1 MLWMHQE
8 AHVTPFTCAEGG
20 EGWRAGHQWTLPTSE
35 HLRSASLSPPVLGM
49 TDSAMCCHLRSAPK
63 LGGVQTARA
72 EAEKLVHVQRV
83 CVQMY
88 VHMLYECG
96 RLCRTLSHVT
106 LLAVPNWLWKQRF
119 TSKRTLTYR
128 DCEPIK
134 WTQPTGTMWN
144 CALTLETFTP
154 TWKSCSLYMVLPL
167 VDCSK
172 CKDQYCL
179 PFSRCFCLL
188 KSHSLFWKR
197 G

>member
-1 MLWMHQE
+1 MWCRFPTMSTRKAHRQNLLKKGLTDLPPPPSSSSSPERQFGAACAAPASQVRAEVKRAHVNLQHKQMLWMHQE

-119 TSKRTLTYR
+119 TS
-128 DCEPIK
+128 
-134 WTQPTGTMWN
+134 
-144 CALTLETFTP
+144 
-154 TWKSCSLYMVLPL
+154 
-167 VDCSK
+167 
-172 CKDQYCL
+172 
-179 PFSRCFCLL
+179 
-188 KSHSLFWKR
+188 
-197 G
+197 